1 MCFSYFCSRLPCTQS
16 FLEKSGGFYGG
27 RSRTPHLTLTKNLE
41 IRGLIFSFAL
51 PVVSRH
57 QRLLRLRLDPV
68 KKRAI
73 GFSFQL
79 AINRHQLDTSRA
91 RLLPPGQGQRPSG
104 RCADLNHARR
114 AQFLRHPCACPRFY
128 VFGSTKNSLFIFFLS
143 TRRLVVGR

>member
-1 MCFSYFCSRLPCTQS
+1 M
-16 FLEKSGGFYGG
+16 
-27 RSRTPHLTLTKNLE
+27 
-41 IRGLIFSFAL
+41 IFSFAL

-128 VFGSTKNSLFIFFLS
+128 VFGSTKNSLFIFFVDASSRRGTVTRTKIDVHRLRPYHVES
-143 TRRLVVGR
+143 TGTCLISEVKQRRAWIVLR